1 MRKPAL
7 SGLVA
12 LSLSLGAYPGW
23 CVGDGNPLLAD
34 ESVAAPESTAEQV
47 TFEAILQEQTLQS
60 FRAVARYV
68 QSHPDADDTEKAY
81 RWLFETARDS
91 GLQREAMKLA
101 DRYLESDAETLGSRG
116 LALQVRSVGLARAG
130 RLDDALSDFDAHLRT
145 ASIRDPNASLDL
157 ALALAT
163 EAQFA
168 GERQSAQHVYT
179 RLSSV
184 FFLNPYVR
192 RLCETR
198 IAKLELGGKPAPE
211 ITAQT
216 LDGDDIDLSDLK
228 GKVVLVDFWATNCP
242 PCLEEFPA
250 MKEMY
255 QELHP
260 QGLEVVGITL
270 DEDQDTVERF
280 QEKVQLPWPLVMS
293 SDDSDATRNRYRVI
307 TIPSLFLIDRK
318 GDIAYV
324 DVRGTDLKRAVKKLL
339 EK

>member
-1 MRKPAL
+1 MRKPAI
-7 SGLVA
+7 SGLIA
-12 LSLSLGAYPGW
+12 LSLSVGAIPGW
-23 CVGDGNPLLAD
+23 GGGDGQRLLAD
-34 ESVAAPESTAEQV
+34 ESPAAAESTASEV
-47 TFEAILQEQTLQS
+47 TFEAILREQTLQS

-68 QSHPDADDTEKAY
+68 QNHPDAADSEKAY
-81 RWLFETARDS
+81 RWLFETARDAN
-91 GLQREAMKLA
+91 LQREAMKIA
-101 DRYLESDAETLGSRG
+101 DRYLERDSETLSSQS
-116 LALQVRSVGLARAG
+116 LALQIRSVGLARAG

-145 ASIRDPNASLDL
+145 ASIRNPNDSLDL

-198 IAKLELGGKPAPE
+198 IAKLELGGRAAPE
-211 ITAQT
+211 VTAQT
-216 LDGDDIDLSDLK
+216 LAGEDVDLSELK
-228 GKVVLVDFWATNCP
+228 GKVVLIDFWATNCP

-255 QELHP
+255 QELHR

-270 DEDQDTVERF
+270 DEEQEVVERF
-280 QEKVQLPWPLVMS
+280 QEKMQLPWPLVMS
-293 SDDSDATRNRYRVI
+293 GDDDDATRNRYRVV

-318 GDIAYV
+318 GEIAYV
-324 DVRGTDLKRAVKKLL
+324 DVRGNDLKRAVRKLL
-339 EK
+339 EQ